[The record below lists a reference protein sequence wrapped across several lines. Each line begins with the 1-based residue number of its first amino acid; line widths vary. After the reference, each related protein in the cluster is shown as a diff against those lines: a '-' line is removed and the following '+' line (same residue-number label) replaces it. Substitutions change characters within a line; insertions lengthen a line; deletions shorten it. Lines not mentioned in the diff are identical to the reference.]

1 MVYDHDLLLQKCDDL
16 LLQSLQCA
24 VDLYSLIVITC
35 NLANSVTVL
44 IDYYGYIVL
53 CGF

>member
-1 MVYDHDLLLQKCDDL
+1 MIYYYKNAMIYYYKVYN
-16 LLQSLQCA
+16 A
-24 VDLYSLIVITC
+24 VDLYSLIAITC
-35 NLANSVTVL
+35 NLAESVTVV